1 MAARIALA
9 VCALVACVWLFAG
22 LRASRL
28 QEDGERPF
36 GSARID
42 NAEIEHRR
50 DLLDDASRF
59 NPDPTPEIRDA
70 QLLLV
75 AHRDREAVR
84 VLEDVVKREPENYEA
99 WLALR
104 QAAVRVDPPLSRHA
118 TREALRL
125 NPLARRERPDRQ

>member
-1 MAARIALA
+1 VAARVALA
-9 VCALVACVWLFAG
+9 VCALAACVWLFAG

-36 GSARID
+36 GGARIGG
-42 NAEIEHRR
+42 AEIEHRR

-59 NPDPTPEIRDA
+59 NPDPTPEVRDA

-84 VLEDVVKREPENYEA
+84 VLEDVVRREPENYEA

-104 QAAVRVDPPLSRHA
+104 QAAVRIDPPLSRQA
-118 TREALRL
+118 TRKALRL
-125 NPLARRERPDRQ
+125 NPLARAEPRGRR